1 MRAVSAGMGPM
12 AWGYIVMLLLLL
24 SARRFR
30 FPVSYHFYF
39 YFHSPAES
47 KGPPNPTS
55 SSLAPTD
62 RSASCL
68 TSRLRLM
75 RIGRPQGRPV
85 TLSYRVRAG
94 LAPALGTVS
103 YHSHYARNF
112 VSWQHII
119 IKGCGLYLK

>member
-47 KGPPNPTS
+47 FMVARVLFLWLPSWGNTITTHPAGDHKGPPNPS
-55 SSLAPTD
+55 SSTLAPTD
-62 RSASCL
+62 VDGL
-68 TSRLRLM
+68 VLRLW
-75 RIGRPQGRPV
+75 RYV
-85 TLSYRVRAG
+85 
-94 LAPALGTVS
+94 
-103 YHSHYARNF
+103 
-112 VSWQHII
+112 
-119 IKGCGLYLK
+119 

>member
-47 KGPPNPTS
+47 FRVARVLFISLKPCNNTITHPTPRATDYLNI
-55 SSLAPTD
+55 LAFFD
-62 RSASCL
+62 ASYLCSCWRRA
-68 TSRLRLM
+68 SRGLLR
-75 RIGRPQGRPV
+75 I
-85 TLSYRVRAG
+85 Y
-94 LAPALGTVS
+94 
-103 YHSHYARNF
+103 
-112 VSWQHII
+112 
-119 IKGCGLYLK
+119 

>member
-47 KGPPNPTS
+47 FRVARGVGGDRVSPRYQRDEQVAGDHKGPPIGTK
-55 SSLAPTD
+55 
-62 RSASCL
+62 
-68 TSRLRLM
+68 LRM
-75 RIGRPQGRPV
+75 VERCQRKEMTKPGVI
-85 TLSYRVRAG
+85 
-94 LAPALGTVS
+94 
-103 YHSHYARNF
+103 
-112 VSWQHII
+112 
-119 IKGCGLYLK
+119 

>member
-47 KGPPNPTS
+47 FRVARGVGRWSCFRKISVRGTGTRATLKALPSAPHRSRPYGDRPGHHSQAPNIENKRYGILKCLGRRIPPEV
-55 SSLAPTD
+55 D
-62 RSASCL
+62 
-68 TSRLRLM
+68 
-75 RIGRPQGRPV
+75 
-85 TLSYRVRAG
+85 
-94 LAPALGTVS
+94 
-103 YHSHYARNF
+103 
-112 VSWQHII
+112 
-119 IKGCGLYLK
+119 K